1 MRKFNSDSTNLTKC
15 RAEHIDLTVSICFIP
30 RPADES
36 LGSTRFVNDVVVADV
51 LSKNMG
57 LAPASCSCDASD
69 GGIMLL
75 FGIAP
80 RSGVDA
86 GA

>member
-1 MRKFNSDSTNLTKC
+1 MPSTSNP
-15 RAEHIDLTVSICFIP
+15 RADRRPELDLGTS

-36 LGSTRFVNDVVVADV
+36 SSSTRFVNDVVAADV
-51 LSKNMG
+51 SSKNMG

-80 RSGVDA
+80 RFGFDA

>member
-1 MRKFNSDSTNLTKC
+1 MRAQDTSKFKLLAAAFDT
-15 RAEHIDLTVSICFIP
+15 RFQW
-30 RPADES
+30 PADES
-36 LGSTRFVNDVVVADV
+36 SGSTRFVNDVVVADV